1 MKKALK
7 EFYKENFID
16 STKLSNTEYEITFK
30 SHTNENETDTY
41 ILELREV
48 KENTFIGL
56 LFEVVTSTILYKGQ
70 LVQINYKGSMVNMIE
85 VNKNFEGYKI
95 NKLDK
100 EYLRYNEVIVS
111 RINKLTNKKELQIK

>member
-16 STKLSNTEYEITFK
+16 STKLNNTEYEITFK
-30 SHTNENETDTY
+30 SRTNENSTDTY

-48 KENTFIGL
+48 KENNFIGL

-70 LVQINYKGSMVNMIE
+70 LIQIDTKGSMVNMIE

-100 EYLRYNEVIVS
+100 EYLRYNKVIVS
-111 RINKLTNKKELQIK
+111 KVNKLTDKKELQIK